1 MLCQMGAIRKI
12 WWKKFSVGV
21 FVVLGLVGVGVGAG
35 VDTEGIAEKYENAG
49 GSTNTTTAAII
60 IAYDFA
66 IPLPF
71 RYDLATIP

>member
-1 MLCQMGAIRKI
+1 MENLGEKI
-12 WWKKFSVGV
+12 FGSGKYGV
-21 FVVLGLVGVGVGAG
+21 G

-49 GSTNTTTAAII
+49 GSSNTTTPAII

-71 RYDLATIP
+71 RYDLATIPQKALQRAPTP

>member
-1 MLCQMGAIRKI
+1 MENLGEKI
-12 WWKKFSVGV
+12 FGSGKYGV
-21 FVVLGLVGVGVGAG
+21 G

-49 GSTNTTTAAII
+49 GSTNTNTAAII

-71 RYDLATIP
+71 RYHFATNPQKALQGPPRP